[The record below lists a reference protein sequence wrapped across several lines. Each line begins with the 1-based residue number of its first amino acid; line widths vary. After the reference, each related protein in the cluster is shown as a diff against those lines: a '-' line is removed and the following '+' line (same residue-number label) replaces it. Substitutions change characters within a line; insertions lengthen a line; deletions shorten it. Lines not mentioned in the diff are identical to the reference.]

1 MSAPT
6 DHESHE
12 PLAADASAEEIV
24 ADIERTRGELGDTV
38 DALSQKLDLKA
49 QAGQQVQAA
58 RAGATEKL
66 HQARDAGTEALGR
79 VREVATD
86 DDGAPTPVA
95 GAIAAA
101 VVALLVGVLV
111 WRRRR

>member
-6 DHESHE
+6 DREPVDREPTEHHE
-12 PLAADASAEEIV
+12 PLPADASAEEIV
-24 ADIERTRGELGDTV
+24 EDIERTRSELGDTV
-38 DALSQKLDLKA
+38 DALTQKLDLKA

-66 HQARDAGTEALGR
+66 QQARDA
-79 VREVATD
+79 VTD
-86 DDGAPTPVA
+86 DEGSPTPAA
-95 GAIAAA
+95 GAVAAA
-101 VVALLVGVLV
+101 VLAVLIGVLV

>member
-66 HQARDAGTEALGR
+66 HQARDA
-79 VREVATD
+79 VTD
-86 DDGAPTPVA
+86 DDGKPTPAA